1 MAIMHPSDI
10 ENYKYTQSEKK
21 FYDALKEQLPEKY
34 HVFYSVKWMYTVNG
48 VRVNSECDFLVYS
61 PDFGYITIEVKG
73 GVSIEVENGQWT
85 LYEHDDLYDGEVRP
99 RKIKRSPF
107 MQSEESMRYFYEYF
121 KQEFDM
127 IFPGVY
133 GFAVAFPF
141 YNIGHDVC
149 CEGPDEIVI
158 DYKDIK
164 NLANKINS
172 IFHYWKGRRAIRVPF
187 SAEQQRRFINMVH
200 KRVALSAAAGALLP
214 IKEREF
220 KKINIVQDAFID
232 LLHNYKQAFVI
243 GGAGTGKTWI
253 GIKKAIRS
261 AQMNKKTLFICCS
274 KELKDVI
281 QREVT
286 DYNIDCHTVDSLM
299 ESIIGHERFIQMR
312 PENIS
317 LRLYFDI
324 LSGIDEIGKYDTI
337 VVDEAQDFN
346 EDWALSI
353 RLLLRDERESTLYV
367 FYDKDQNVFMRD
379 FFDGFLIDNPPFV
392 LRYNLRNTGNIYT
405 WTTDKTNLGKE
416 TVPNPLLGVEP
427 DYQESRTPA
436 QARKQLNLIVNRLI
450 QKEHVP
456 NRSIVILSDRDKEQ
470 SILNGIDEVGAYQLV
485 FKSFNELKD
494 NEINFRT
501 AEQFKGLEADIVI
514 CLRHSYVNMP
524 EDEHQKRSQYVAY
537 TRARYYLYI
546 INTILNDG

>member
-1 MAIMHPSDI
+1 MATMHPSDI

-48 VRVNSECDFLVYS
+48 VRANSECDFLIYS
-61 PDFGYITIEVKG
+61 PDFGYLTIEVKG
-73 GVSIEVENGQWT
+73 GIRIEVNNGQWT
-85 LYEHDDLYDGEVRP
+85 LYEHDDLNDGEVRP
-99 RKIKRSPF
+99 RLIKRSPF

-127 IFPGVY
+127 TFPGVY

-149 CEGPDEIVI
+149 CEGPDDVVI

-281 QREVT
+281 QKEVT

-299 ESIIGHERFIQMR
+299 KSIIGYERFKQMR
-312 PENIS
+312 PENLS

-324 LSGIDEIGKYDTI
+324 LSGMDELEKYDTI

-367 FYDKDQNVFMRD
+367 FFDKDQNVFMRD
-379 FFDGFLIDNPPFV
+379 FFDGFLIDNPPFI
-392 LRYNLRNTGNIYT
+392 LRYNLRNTGNIYA
-405 WTTDKTNLGKE
+405 WTTDRTNLGKE

-427 DYQESRTPA
+427 DYQECRTPA

-456 NRSIVILSDRDKEQ
+456 NKSIVILSDREKEQ
-470 SILNGIDEVGAYQLV
+470 SILNGIDEVGAYKLV
-485 FKSFNELKD
+485 YKSFDDVKE

-514 CLRHSYVNMP
+514 CLRHTYVNMP
-524 EDEHQKRSQYVAY
+524 EDEYQKRSQYVAY

-546 INTILNDG
+546 INTISNGG